1 MEIQLL
7 QYCGITYKYTTS
19 FSHLL
24 KSITANT
31 QILQFLIFQIIILL
45 FVLYVPLL
53 SEELTGISDATT
65 THHTTTSIL
74 EQDDSDGGGGTTQN
88 VSQKRKGKG
97 KGKGKGDDVAA
108 AVDVDNQKKKKQ
120 KVLHARYL
128 RVSEEGLHYSVVIN
142 LNGSLGFDLRDNFPE
157 SYQNT
162 FVPIIATIASTGAA
176 VGCGKGVVPGGICLG
191 DHITSI
197 SGQSVINTN
206 MNYVVKLVKASQRP
220 LHITLWR
227 SKIMADAIN
236 FSISS
241 KEKLARDVEVARLKA
256 VEDARVT
263 NLVEAKK
270 EKETKEKL
278 AREKAATN
286 FVEAKKEK
294 EAKEKLARE
303 KAAAEE
309 EPNNKAAAEEEAKK
323 KSSKK
328 GS

>member
-1 MEIQLL
+1 MNYKEIQFPMN
-7 QYCGITYKYTTS
+7 TNSTRNTTP
-19 FSHLL
+19 
-24 KSITANT
+24 TT
-31 QILQFLIFQIIILL
+31 
-45 FVLYVPLL
+45 
-53 SEELTGISDATT
+53 DA
-65 THHTTTSIL
+65 
-74 EQDDSDGGGGTTQN
+74 
-88 VSQKRKGKG
+88 KRKRTSRKASNGTDSSNTTVPNTNLPHSQIKRA
-97 KGKGKGDDVAA
+97 KTKTKVVKNFKEQEKEDDVAA
-108 AVDVDNQKKKKQ
+108 AVDKQKKKKQ

-176 VGCGKGVVPGGICLG
+176 VGCGKGVVPGGICIG

-270 EKETKEKL
+270 EKE
-278 AREKAATN
+278 
-286 FVEAKKEK
+286 
-294 EAKEKLARE
+294 AKEKLARE

-309 EPNNKAAAEEEAKK
+309 EPNNKAH
-323 KSSKK
+323 
-328 GS
+328 